1 VSESEARIEWS
12 SGGVVARRVEGL
24 THLLLIR
31 DPYGMWGL
39 PKGHIEDGETTD
51 ETALRE
57 VNEETG
63 LNRIELGPRLG
74 TIDWHFKQNGELVH
88 KYCDYFLM
96 TTPESDATPQVIEG
110 ITECRWFAVD
120 EAIAIVRY
128 DNIRRIVQL
137 AGEVLFS
144 NEGAKLL

>member
-1 VSESEARIEWS
+1 MSESEARIEWS
-12 SGGVVARRVEGL
+12 SGGVVVRRAQGL
-24 THLLLIR
+24 IHLLLIR

-39 PKGHIEDGETTD
+39 PKGHIEDGETT
-51 ETALRE
+51 EEAALRE

-63 LNRIELGPRLG
+63 LNRIQLGPRLG
-74 TIDWHFKQNGELVH
+74 TIDWHFKQKGELVH

-96 TTPESDATPQVIEG
+96 TSPEGEATPQVTEG

-120 EAIAIVRY
+120 EAIAIVGY
-128 DNIRRIVQL
+128 DNTRWIVQL
-137 AGEVLFS
+137 AGEVLLS